1 MTGILAGLRIVEGSA
16 FIAAPLGGMTLAQ
29 LGADVI
35 RFDDIKGG
43 LDNDRWPVTQ
53 DGRSIYWA
61 GLNKGKRSIA
71 VDLRNPRG
79 RELLTALIAAPGEG
93 SGIFTTNMP
102 ARGWLAYEELA
113 RKRADLIALNIVGA
127 RDGTAHVDYTVNAI
141 TGFPTVT
148 GPVGHDGPVNA
159 VAPPWDL
166 ATAYAGA
173 MAILAAERH
182 RRLTGQGQRIVLPLQ
197 DMALAATSA
206 LGYIGEAVINQVDRP
221 RFGNEIFGTFG
232 RDFKTRDGRFVMI
245 CIFSDRHVD
254 ALAAAGGFAAAFKQ
268 IEARKGVDLKTDA
281 GRWNARAELCAVI
294 EPWVAA
300 HTAAEVGT
308 ALRKAGALWSPYQ
321 SFRELAADK
330 QNVLDNP
337 MFTVLDQPG
346 IGRYPAAASPL
357 QFGAVTREPP
367 RPAPVL
373 GQHTDEILSAILGLP
388 DHEIAKLHDD
398 RIVGGPP
405 RAS

>member
-29 LGADVI
+29 MGADVI

-43 LDNDRWPVTQ
+43 LDSDRWPITA

-71 VDLRNPRG
+71 VDLRSPRG
-79 RELLTALIAAPGEG
+79 RELLTALITAPGEG
-93 SGIFTTNMP
+93 AGIFTTNMP

-113 RKRADLIALNIVGA
+113 KKRADLIALNIVGA
-127 RDGTAHVDYTVNAI
+127 RDGSAHVDYTVNAI
-141 TGFPTVT
+141 TGFPMVT
-148 GPVGHDGPVNA
+148 GPVGHEGPVNA

-206 LGYIGEAVINQVDRP
+206 LGYLGEAVVNEVDRP
-221 RFGNEIFGTFG
+221 RYGNEIFGTFG
-232 RDFKTRDGRFVMI
+232 RDFKTKDGRFVMI

-254 ALAAAGGFAAAFKQ
+254 ALASAGGFAESFRK
-268 IEARKGVDLKTDA
+268 IEAETGHDLKSDA
-281 GRWNARAELCAVI
+281 GRWNARARLCAVI

-300 HTAAEVGT
+300 HTAADVGA
-308 ALRKAGALWSPYQ
+308 ALRKAGALWAPYQ
-321 SFRELAADK
+321 TFRELAADK
-330 QNVLDNP
+330 DAVHDNP
-337 MFTVLDQPG
+337 LFAVLDQPG
-346 IGRYPAAASPL
+346 IGRYPVAASPL
-357 QFGAVTREPP
+357 QFGAVPRQPP
-367 RPAPVL
+367 RIAPTL

-388 DHEIAKLHDD
+388 DHEIARLHDEKV
-398 RIVGGPP
+398 VGGP
-405 RAS
+405 R

>member
-43 LDNDRWPVTQ
+43 LDSDRWPVTS

-79 RELLTALIAAPGEG
+79 RELLSALITAPGEDA
-93 SGIFTTNMP
+93 GIFSTNMP

-113 RKRADLIALNIVGA
+113 KKRADLIALNIVGT
-127 RDGTAHVDYTVNAI
+127 RDGSAQVDYTVNAL
-141 TGFPTVT
+141 TGFPMVT

-182 RRLTGQGQRIVLPLQ
+182 RRLTGQGQKIVLPLQ

-206 LGYIGEAVINQVDRP
+206 LGYIGEAVVNGVDRP
-221 RFGNEIFGTFG
+221 RYGNEIFGTFG
-232 RDFKTRDGRFVMI
+232 RDFRTRDGCYVMI

-254 ALAAAGGFAAAFKQ
+254 ALATAGGFAAAFKRL
-268 IEARKGVDLKTDA
+268 ERENGVDLKTDA
-281 GRWNARAELCAVI
+281 GRWTARAKLCALI

-300 HTAAEVGT
+300 HTAGEVGA
-308 ALRKAGALWSPYQ
+308 ALKKAGALWAPYKT
-321 SFRELAADK
+321 FRELAVDREA
-330 QNVLDNP
+330 VHDNP
-337 MFTVLDQPG
+337 MFTVIDQPG
-346 IGRYPAAASPL
+346 IGAYAVAATPV
-357 QFGAVTREPP
+357 QFGAVPREPP
-367 RPAPVL
+367 RPAPAL
-373 GQHTDEILSAILGLP
+373 GQHTDEILSGILGLP
-388 DHEIAKLHDD
+388 DHEIARLHDQGV
-398 RIVGGPP
+398 VGGP
-405 RAS
+405 R

>member
-43 LDNDRWPVTQ
+43 LDSDRWPVTK

-79 RELLTALIAAPGEG
+79 RELLSALIAAPGEG
-93 SGIFTTNMP
+93 GGIFTTNMP
-102 ARGWLAYEELA
+102 ARGWLSYEELSK
-113 RKRADLIALNIVGA
+113 KRADLIALNIVGD
-127 RDGTAHVDYTVNAI
+127 RHGTANVDYTVNAI
-141 TGFPTVT
+141 TGFPMVT
-148 GPVGHDGPVNA
+148 GAVGQQGPVNA

-182 RRLTGQGQRIVLPLQ
+182 RRITSKGQRIVLPLQ

-221 RFGNEIFGTFG
+221 RYGNEIFGTFG
-232 RDFKTRDGRFVMI
+232 RDFRTKDGRWAMI

-254 ALAAAGGFAAAFKQ
+254 ALAEAGGFKDAFAR
-268 IEARKGVDLKTDA
+268 IEKEQGVDLKTDA
-281 GRWNARAELCAVI
+281 GRWTARAALIGVI
-294 EPWVAA
+294 EPWVAGL
-300 HTAAEVGT
+300 TADEVS
-308 ALRKAGALWSPYQ
+308 AKLKKAGALWAPYLT
-321 SFRELAADK
+321 FRELANDRDA
-330 QNVLDNP
+330 VHDNP

-346 IGRYPAAASPL
+346 IGRYPVAATPL
-357 QFGAVTREPP
+357 QFGALPRE
-367 RPAPVL
+367 APVVAPLL
-373 GQHTDEILSAILGLP
+373 GQHTDEILSGILGLP
-388 DHEIAKLHDD
+388 GHEIARLHDD
-398 RIVGGPP
+398 GVVAGPE
-405 RAS
+405 

>member
-43 LDNDRWPVTQ
+43 LDSERWPVTK

-71 VDLRNPRG
+71 VDLRNPKG
-79 RELLTALIAAPGEG
+79 REILTALITAPGEG
-93 SGIFTTNMP
+93 AGIFTTNMP

-113 RKRADLIALNIVGA
+113 KKRADLIALNIVGD
-127 RDGTAHVDYTVNAI
+127 RHGTANVDYTVNVV
-141 TGFPTVT
+141 TGFPLAA
-148 GPVGHDGPVNA
+148 GPVSHEGPVNSL
-159 VAPPWDL
+159 APPWDL

-182 RRLTGQGQRIVLPLQ
+182 RRMTGQGQRIVLPLQ

-206 LGYIGEAVINQVDRP
+206 LGYIGEAVINRTDRP
-221 RFGNEIFGTFG
+221 KVGNAIFGTFG
-232 RDFKTRDGRFVMI
+232 REFRAKDGRYVMI
-245 CIFSDRHVD
+245 CMFSDRHVD
-254 ALAAAGGFAAAFKQ
+254 ALAAAGGFQAAFAA
-268 IEARKGVDLKTDA
+268 IEKKAGVDLKSDA
-281 GRWNARAELCAVI
+281 GRWTARAELNALI
-294 EPWVAA
+294 EPWVASL
-300 HTAAEVGT
+300 TAEEVGA
-308 ALRKAGALWSPYQ
+308 ALKKAGALWGPYKT
-321 SFRELAADK
+321 FRELSVDK
-330 QNVLDNP
+330 ELVHDNP

-346 IGRYPAAASPL
+346 IGRYPVAATPL

-373 GQHTDEILSAILGLP
+373 GQHTDEILSGVLGLP
-388 DHEIAKLHDD
+388 AHEIARLHDAKVVAGS
-398 RIVGGPP
+398 R
-405 RAS
+405 

>member
-43 LDNDRWPVTQ
+43 LDNDRWPITK

-71 VDLRNPRG
+71 VDLRSPKG
-79 RELLTALIAAPGEG
+79 RELLTALITAPGEG
-93 SGIFTTNMP
+93 GGIFTTNMP

-113 RKRADLIALNIVGA
+113 KKRADLIALNIVGD
-127 RDGTAHVDYTVNAI
+127 RHGTANVDYTVNAI
-141 TGFPTVT
+141 TGFPMAT

-173 MAILAAERH
+173 LAILAAERH
-182 RRLTGQGQRIVLPLQ
+182 RRMTGQGQRIVLPLQ
-197 DMALAATSA
+197 DMALSVTSA
-206 LGYIGEAVINQVDRP
+206 LGYLGEAVVNEVDRP
-221 RFGNEIFGTFG
+221 RYGNEIFGTFG
-232 RDFKTRDGRFVMI
+232 RDFKTSDGRFVMI

-254 ALAAAGGFAAAFKQ
+254 ALAAAGGFAAAFNR
-268 IEARKGVDLKTDA
+268 IEAETGADLKTDA
-281 GRWNARAELCAVI
+281 GRWTVRARLCALI

-300 HTAAEVGT
+300 HTAADVGA
-308 ALRKAGALWSPYQ
+308 ALKKAGALWAPYQ
-321 SFRELAADK
+321 TFRELAADK
-330 QNVLDNP
+330 DAVQDNP
-337 MFTVLDQPG
+337 LFTVLDQPG
-346 IGRYPAAASPL
+346 IGRYPVAGSPL
-357 QFGAVTREPP
+357 QFGAVPRQPP
-367 RPAPVL
+367 VGAPTL

-388 DHEIAKLHDD
+388 GHEIARLHDEKV
-398 RIVGGPP
+398 VGGP
-405 RAS
+405 R

>member
-35 RFDDIKGG
+35 RFDDIHGG
-43 LDNDRWPVTQ
+43 LDSDRWPVTK

-71 VDLRNPRG
+71 VDLRNPKG
-79 RELLTALIAAPGEG
+79 RELLAALISAPGEG
-93 SGIFTTNMP
+93 AGIFTTNMP
-102 ARGWLAYEELA
+102 ARGWLAHEELSK
-113 RKRADLIALNIVGA
+113 KRADLISLNIVGA
-127 RDGTAHVDYTVNAI
+127 RNGAAHVDYTVNAI
-141 TGFPTVT
+141 TGFPLVT
-148 GPVGHDGPVNA
+148 GPAAHQGPVNA

-182 RRLTGQGQRIVLPLQ
+182 RRLTGQGQRILLPLQ

-206 LGYIGEAVINQVDRP
+206 LGYLGEAVVNGVDRA
-221 RFGNEIFGTFG
+221 RHGNEIFGTFG
-232 RDFKTRDGRFVMI
+232 RDFRTKDGRWVMI

-254 ALAAAGGFAAAFKQ
+254 ALAAAGGFRQAFAD
-268 IEARKGVDLKTDA
+268 IEKKRGVDLKTDA
-281 GRWNARAELCAVI
+281 GRWTARAELCAAI

-300 HTAAEVGT
+300 HTAADVGA
-308 ALRKAGALWSPYQ
+308 ALKKAGALWAPYQ
-321 SFRELAADK
+321 TFRELSADK
-330 QNVLDNP
+330 EAVADNP

-346 IGRYPAAASPL
+346 IGRYPVAATPL
-357 QFGAVTREPP
+357 QFGAVGREPP
-367 RPAPVL
+367 TPAPML
-373 GQHTDEILSAILGLP
+373 GQHTDEILSGILGLP
-388 DHEIAKLHDD
+388 AHEIARLHDD
-398 RIVGGPP
+398 HVIGGP
-405 RAS
+405 R

>member
-43 LDNDRWPVTQ
+43 LDSDRWPITK

-71 VDLRNPRG
+71 VDLRNPQG
-79 RELLTALIAAPGEG
+79 RELLTALITAPGEG
-93 SGIFTTNMP
+93 AGIFTTNMP

-113 RKRADLIALNIVGA
+113 KKRADLIALNIVGE
-127 RDGTAHVDYTVNAI
+127 RDGAAHVDYTVNSI
-141 TGFPTVT
+141 TGFPLVT
-148 GPVGHDGPVNA
+148 GRSAIDGPVNT
-159 VAPPWDL
+159 VAPPWDI
-166 ATAYAGA
+166 ATAYAAA

-197 DMALAATSA
+197 DMALAAISA
-206 LGYIGEAVINQVDRP
+206 LGYIGEAVVNEVDRP

-232 RDFKTRDGRFVMI
+232 RDFRTKDGRFVMI

-254 ALAAAGGFAAAFKQ
+254 ALARAGGFADAFAADREGQ
-268 IEARKGVDLKTDA
+268 GRRPQDSMPAA
-281 GRWNARAELCAVI
+281 GTRAPSSCAVI

-300 HTAAEVGT
+300 HTAADV
-308 ALRKAGALWSPYQ
+308 AR
-321 SFRELAADK
+321 R
-330 QNVLDNP
+330 
-337 MFTVLDQPG
+337 
-346 IGRYPAAASPL
+346 
-357 QFGAVTREPP
+357 
-367 RPAPVL
+367 
-373 GQHTDEILSAILGLP
+373 
-388 DHEIAKLHDD
+388 
-398 RIVGGPP
+398 
-405 RAS
+405 

>member
-43 LDNDRWPVTQ
+43 LDSDRWPVTK

-79 RELLTALIAAPGEG
+79 RELLSALIAAPGEG
-93 SGIFTTNMP
+93 GGIFTTNMP
-102 ARGWLAYEELA
+102 ARGWLSYEELSK
-113 RKRADLIALNIVGA
+113 KRADLIALNIVGD
-127 RDGTAHVDYTVNAI
+127 RHGTANVDYTVNAI
-141 TGFPTVT
+141 TGFPMVT
-148 GPVGHDGPVNA
+148 GAVGQQGPVNA

-182 RRLTGQGQRIVLPLQ
+182 RRITGKGQRIVLPLQ

-221 RFGNEIFGTFG
+221 RYGNEIFGTFG
-232 RDFKTRDGRFVMI
+232 RDFRTKDGRWAMI

-254 ALAAAGGFAAAFKQ
+254 ALAEAGGFKDTFAR
-268 IEARKGVDLKTDA
+268 IEKEQGVDLKTDA
-281 GRWNARAELCAVI
+281 GRWTARAALIGVI
-294 EPWVAA
+294 EPWVAGL
-300 HTAAEVGT
+300 TADEVS
-308 ALRKAGALWSPYQ
+308 AKLKKAGALWAPYLT
-321 SFRELAADK
+321 FRELANDRDA
-330 QNVLDNP
+330 VHDNP

-346 IGRYPAAASPL
+346 IGRYPVAATPL
-357 QFGAVTREPP
+357 QFGALPRE
-367 RPAPVL
+367 APVVAPLL
-373 GQHTDEILSAILGLP
+373 GQHTDEILSGILGLP
-388 DHEIAKLHDD
+388 GHEIARLHDD
-398 RIVGGPP
+398 GVVAGPG
-405 RAS
+405 

>member
-43 LDNDRWPVTQ
+43 LDNDRWPITK

-71 VDLRNPRG
+71 VDLRNPKG
-79 RELLTALIAAPGEG
+79 RELLTALITAPGEG
-93 SGIFTTNMP
+93 AGIFTTNMP
-102 ARGWLAYEELA
+102 ARGWLAYEELSK
-113 RKRADLIALNIVGA
+113 KRADLIALNIVGD
-127 RDGTAHVDYTVNAI
+127 RHGTANVDYTVNAI
-141 TGFPTVT
+141 TGFPMVT

-182 RRLTGQGQRIVLPLQ
+182 RRMTGQGQRIVLPLQ
-197 DMALAATSA
+197 DMALSVTSA
-206 LGYIGEAVINQVDRP
+206 LGYLGEAVVNDVDRP
-221 RFGNEIFGTFG
+221 RYGNEIFGTFG
-232 RDFKTRDGRFVMI
+232 RDFKTSDGRFVMI

-254 ALAAAGGFAAAFKQ
+254 ALAAAGGFAVAFRK
-268 IEARKGVDLKTDA
+268 IEAETGVDLKTDA
-281 GRWNARAELCAVI
+281 GRWTARARLCAVI

-300 HTAAEVGT
+300 HTAADVGA
-308 ALRKAGALWSPYQ
+308 ALKKAGALWAPYQ
-321 SFRELAADK
+321 TFRELAADK
-330 QNVLDNP
+330 DAVQENP
-337 MFTVLDQPG
+337 LFTVLDQPG
-346 IGRYPAAASPL
+346 IGRYPVAGSPL
-357 QFGAVTREPP
+357 QFGAIPRQPP
-367 RPAPVL
+367 VGAPTL

-388 DHEIAKLHDD
+388 GHEIARLHDEKV
-398 RIVGGPP
+398 VGGP
-405 RAS
+405 R

>member
-43 LDNDRWPVTQ
+43 LDNDRWPITQ

-71 VDLRNPRG
+71 VDLRSPRG
-79 RELLTALIAAPGEG
+79 RELLSALITAPGEG
-93 SGIFTTNMP
+93 AGIFTTNMP
-102 ARGWLAYEELA
+102 ARGWLAYEALA
-113 RKRADLIALNIVGA
+113 KKRADLIALNIVGA
-127 RDGTAHVDYTVNAI
+127 RDGSAHVDYTVNAI
-141 TGFPTVT
+141 TGFPLVT
-148 GPVGHDGPVNA
+148 GPVDHDGPVNA

-254 ALAAAGGFAAAFKQ
+254 ALAAAGGFAEAFRKV
-268 IEARKGVDLKTDA
+268 EATKGVDLKTDA
-281 GRWNARAELCAVI
+281 GRWNARAELCALI

-300 HTAAEVGT
+300 HTAAEVGA
-308 ALRKAGALWSPYQ
+308 ALKQAGALWAPYQ
-321 SFRELAADK
+321 SFRELAAD
-330 QNVLDNP
+330 QENLLDNP
-337 MFTVLDQPG
+337 MFTMLDQPG
-346 IGRYPAAASPL
+346 IGRYPVAASPL
-357 QFGAVTREPP
+357 QFGSAPRQPP
-367 RPAPVL
+367 KTAPML
-373 GQHTDEILSAILGLP
+373 GQHTDEILSGILGLP

-398 RIVGGPP
+398 KVIGGP
-405 RAS
+405 R

>member
-43 LDNDRWPVTQ
+43 LDNDRWPITK

-71 VDLRNPRG
+71 VDLRSPKG
-79 RELLTALIAAPGEG
+79 RELLTALITAPGEG
-93 SGIFTTNMP
+93 GGIFTTNMP

-113 RKRADLIALNIVGA
+113 KKRADLIALNIVGD
-127 RDGTAHVDYTVNAI
+127 RHGTANVDYTVNAI
-141 TGFPTVT
+141 TGFPMAT

-182 RRLTGQGQRIVLPLQ
+182 RRMTGQGQRIVLPLQ
-197 DMALAATSA
+197 DMALSVTSA
-206 LGYIGEAVINQVDRP
+206 LGYLGEAVVNDVDRP
-221 RFGNEIFGTFG
+221 RYGNEIFGTFG
-232 RDFKTRDGRFVMI
+232 RDFKTSDGRFVMI

-254 ALAAAGGFAAAFKQ
+254 ALAAAGGFAEAFNK
-268 IEARKGVDLKTDA
+268 IEAETGADLKSDA
-281 GRWNARAELCAVI
+281 GRWNARAQLCAVI

-300 HTAAEVGT
+300 HTAADVGT
-308 ALRKAGALWSPYQ
+308 ALKKAGALWAPYQ
-321 SFRELAADK
+321 TFRELAADK
-330 QNVLDNP
+330 DAVQDNSL
-337 MFTVLDQPG
+337 FTVLDQPG
-346 IGRYPAAASPL
+346 IGRYPVAGSPL
-357 QFGAVTREPP
+357 QFGAVPRE
-367 RPAPVL
+367 APKVAPTL

-388 DHEIAKLHDD
+388 AHEIARLHDEKV
-398 RIVGGPP
+398 VGGP
-405 RAS
+405 R

>member
-43 LDNDRWPVTQ
+43 LDNDRWPITK

-79 RELLTALIAAPGEG
+79 RELLTALITAPGEG
-93 SGIFTTNMP
+93 AGIFTTNMP

-113 RKRADLIALNIVGA
+113 KKRADLIALNIVGD
-127 RDGTAHVDYTVNAI
+127 RHGTANVDYTINAI
-141 TGFPTVT
+141 TGFPMVT
-148 GPVGHDGPVNA
+148 GPVGHQGPVNA

-182 RRLTGQGQRIVLPLQ
+182 RRMTGQGQRIVLPLQ
-197 DMALAATSA
+197 DMALSVTSA
-206 LGYIGEAVINQVDRP
+206 LGYLGEAVVNDVDRP
-221 RFGNEIFGTFG
+221 RYGNEIFGTFG
-232 RDFKTRDGRFVMI
+232 RDFKTKDARFIMI

-254 ALAAAGGFAAAFKQ
+254 ALAVAGGFAAAFRK
-268 IEARKGVDLKTDA
+268 IETESGVDLKTDA
-281 GRWNARAELCAVI
+281 GRWTARAELCAVI

-300 HTAAEVGT
+300 HTAADVGA
-308 ALRKAGALWSPYQ
+308 ALKKAGALWAPYQ
-321 SFRELAADK
+321 TFRELAADK
-330 QNVLDNP
+330 EAVRDNP

-346 IGRYPAAASPL
+346 IGRYPVAATPL
-357 QFGAVTREPP
+357 QFGALPREAP
-367 RPAPVL
+367 RVAPKL

-388 DHEIAKLHDD
+388 DHEIARLHDEKV
-398 RIVGGPP
+398 VGGP
-405 RAS
+405 R

>member
-43 LDNDRWPVTQ
+43 LDSDRWPVTR
-53 DGRSIYWA
+53 DGQSIYWA

-71 VDLRNPRG
+71 VDLRSPRG
-79 RELLTALIAAPGEG
+79 RELLTALITAPGEG
-93 SGIFTTNMP
+93 AGIFTTNMP

-113 RKRADLIALNIVGA
+113 KRRADLIALNIVGA
-127 RDGTAHVDYTVNAI
+127 RDGSAHVDYTVNAL
-141 TGFPTVT
+141 TGFPLVT
-148 GPVGHDGPVNA
+148 GPVGHHGPVNA

-197 DMALAATSA
+197 DIALAATSA
-206 LGYIGEAVINQVDRP
+206 LGYIGEAVVNQVDRP

-232 RDFKTRDGRFVMI
+232 REFRTKDGRYVMI

-254 ALAAAGGFAAAFKQ
+254 ALTAAGGFAQVFAR
-268 IEARKGVDLKTDA
+268 IEREKGVDLKTDA
-281 GRWNARAELCAVI
+281 GRWQARAELCAVI

-300 HTAAEVGT
+300 LTATEVAMT
-308 ALRKAGALWSPYQ
+308 LKKAGALWAPYQ
-321 SFRELAADK
+321 SFRELAGSAEHV
-330 QNVLDNP
+330 QDNP
-337 MFTVLDQPG
+337 MFAVLEQPG
-346 IGRYPAAASPL
+346 IGRYPVAATPL
-357 QFGAVTREPP
+357 QFGAFEREPP

-373 GQHTDEILSAILGLP
+373 GQHTDEILSGILELP
-388 DHEIAKLHDD
+388 DHEIARLHDEK
-398 RIVGGPP
+398 IVSGPH
-405 RAS
+405 

>member
-43 LDNDRWPVTQ
+43 LDNDRWPITQ

-71 VDLRNPRG
+71 VDLRSPRG
-79 RELLTALIAAPGEG
+79 RELLSALITAPGEG
-93 SGIFTTNMP
+93 AGIFTTNMP
-102 ARGWLAYEELA
+102 ARGWLAYEALA
-113 RKRADLIALNIVGA
+113 NKRADLIALNIVGA
-127 RDGTAHVDYTVNAI
+127 RDGSAHVDYTVNAI
-141 TGFPTVT
+141 TGFPLVT
-148 GPVGHDGPVNA
+148 GPVDHDGPVNA

-254 ALAAAGGFAAAFKQ
+254 ALAAAGGFAEAFRKVEAA
-268 IEARKGVDLKTDA
+268 EGVDLKTDA
-281 GRWNARAELCAVI
+281 GRWNARAELCALI

-300 HTAAEVGT
+300 HTAAEVGA
-308 ALRKAGALWSPYQ
+308 ALKKAGALWAPYQ
-321 SFRELAADK
+321 SFRELAAD
-330 QNVLDNP
+330 QENLLDNP

-346 IGRYPAAASPL
+346 IGRYPVAASPL
-357 QFGAVTREPP
+357 QFGAVPRQPP
-367 RPAPVL
+367 KTAPML

-398 RIVGGPP
+398 KVIGGP
-405 RAS
+405 R

>member
-43 LDNDRWPVTQ
+43 LDNDRWPITK

-71 VDLRNPRG
+71 VDLRSPRG
-79 RELLTALIAAPGEG
+79 RELLTALITAPGEG
-93 SGIFTTNMP
+93 AGIFTTNMP
-102 ARGWLAYEELA
+102 ARGWLSYEELA
-113 RKRADLIALNIVGA
+113 KKRADLIALNIVGA
-127 RDGTAHVDYTVNAI
+127 RDGSAHVDYTVNAI
-141 TGFPTVT
+141 TGFPRVT
-148 GPVGHDGPVNA
+148 GPVDHDGPVNA

-206 LGYIGEAVINQVDRP
+206 LGYIGEAVVNKVDRP

-232 RDFKTRDGRFVMI
+232 RDFKTKDDRFVMI

-254 ALAAAGGFAAAFKQ
+254 ALAAAGGFAPAFAK
-268 IEARKGVDLKTDA
+268 IEKDKAIDLKTDA
-281 GRWNARAELCAVI
+281 GRWTARAELCAVI

-300 HTAAEVGT
+300 HTAAEVAA
-308 ALRKAGALWSPYQ
+308 ALKQAGALWAPYQ

-330 QNVLDNP
+330 ENVLDNP
-337 MFTVLDQPG
+337 LFTILDQPG
-346 IGRYPAAASPL
+346 IGRYPVAASPL
-357 QFGAVTREPP
+357 QFGAVPRQPP
-367 RPAPVL
+367 RTAPLL
-373 GQHTDEILSAILGLP
+373 GQHIDEILSGILGLP
-388 DHEIAKLHDD
+388 DHDIARLHDEKV
-398 RIVGGPP
+398 VGGP
-405 RAS
+405 R